1 MYCFFSPDMFFC
13 KRNHLKLQ
21 YTPNFFL
28 TLKEYFDR
36 SDILYTN
43 NLDKKEK

>member
-1 MYCFFSPDMFFC
+1 MNRIFSRLP
-13 KRNHLKLQ
+13 
-21 YTPNFFL
+21 FFL